1 METPMNYALRLLK
14 IKNYYIKEI
23 FDKLSK
29 KYTPFQVHSTIKE
42 LILNDYIND
51 KKLLK
56 LKMNYFVY
64 VKRYSK
70 KYIKNYFET
79 KGISSILINNSLSNY
94 SEDVFVSNR
103 IKIIENLK
111 LKGKSENYIKK
122 YLVRNGYDEE

>member
-29 KYTPFQVHSTIKE
+29 KYTPVQVHSTIKE

-51 KKLLK
+51 KKLIK

-70 KYIKNYFET
+70 KYIKNYFEI
-79 KGISSILINNSLSNY
+79 KGISSILINNSLNNY
-94 SEDVFVSNR
+94 SEDVFLSNR

-111 LKGKSENYIKK
+111 LKGESENHIKK
-122 YLVRNGYDEE
+122 YLIRNGYDEE

>member
-29 KYTPFQVHSTIKE
+29 KYTPVQVHSTIKE

-51 KKLLK
+51 KKLIK

-70 KYIKNYFET
+70 KYIKNYFEI
-79 KGISSILINNSLSNY
+79 KGISSILINNSLNNY
-94 SEDVFVSNR
+94 SEDVFLSNR

-111 LKGKSENYIKK
+111 LKGKSENHIKK
-122 YLVRNGYDEE
+122 YLIRNGYDEE

>member
-29 KYTPFQVHSTIKE
+29 KYTPVQVHSTIKE

-51 KKLLK
+51 KKLIK

-70 KYIKNYFET
+70 KYIKNYFEIR
-79 KGISSILINNSLSNY
+79 GISSILIDNSLNNY

-103 IKIIENLK
+103 IKIIENLR
-111 LKGKSENYIKK
+111 LKGKSENHIKK
-122 YLVRNGYDEE
+122 YLMRNGYDEE